1 MAFWSFF
8 NVTNILKCYLC
19 NLKFVKEKME
29 IVLKEKI
36 KEAVKNIY
44 NSEVADDLI
53 QIQETRKDFKGIS
66 HWLSFL
72 CCAFQKYTRENR

>member
-1 MAFWSFF
+1 
-8 NVTNILKCYLC
+8 
-19 NLKFVKEKME
+19 ME

-53 QIQETRKDFKGIS
+53 QIQETRKDFKGGF
-66 HWLSFL
+66 HTGCLSSAALFE
-72 CCAFQKYTRENR
+72 KYTRENR